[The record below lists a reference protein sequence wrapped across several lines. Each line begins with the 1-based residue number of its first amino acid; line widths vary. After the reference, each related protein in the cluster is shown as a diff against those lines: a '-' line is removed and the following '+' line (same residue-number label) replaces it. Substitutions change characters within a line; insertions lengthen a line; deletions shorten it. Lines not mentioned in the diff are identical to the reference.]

1 MNTRTCSVV
10 AMVTLLM
17 MTAGCSG
24 TRSCLFGRGARC
36 GQPEPA
42 PNYGAPQQSP
52 CVSNPCAPQTTCNS
66 GIVTSPQA
74 SCGCGTTYS
83 SDPYMGGEMM
93 GSMPYEGQII
103 GVTEGVVGTDNFVP
117 STRP

>member
-24 TRSCLFGRGARC
+24 TRSCLLGRGARC
-36 GQPEPA
+36 GQSEPT
-42 PNYGAPQQSP
+42 PDYGAPQQSP
-52 CVSNPCAPQTTCNS
+52 CAPNPCTPQATCNPGVVS
-66 GIVTSPQA
+66 SPQV
-74 SCGCGTTYS
+74 SCGCGTSYS
-83 SDPYMGGEMM
+83 SDPYMSGEVI
-93 GSMPYEGQII
+93 GSMPYEGQIM
-103 GVTEGVVGTDNFVP
+103 GVTEGVVGGDNFVP